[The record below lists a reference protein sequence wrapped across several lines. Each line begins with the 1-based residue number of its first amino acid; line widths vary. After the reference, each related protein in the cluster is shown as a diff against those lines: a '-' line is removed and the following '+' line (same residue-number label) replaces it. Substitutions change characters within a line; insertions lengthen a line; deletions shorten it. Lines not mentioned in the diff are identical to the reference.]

1 MTSIPHAVAASGLRK
16 SYAGR
21 PAVAGVDLL
30 VAPGEMVALL
40 GPNGA
45 GKSTTVDMLLGL
57 TTPDAGE
64 VSLFGRPPREAVAG
78 GAVGVMLQEAALPDD
93 ATVHETVAMICSL
106 HRAPMPVERAL
117 RLAGVED
124 LAGRRAAALSGGQRQ
139 RVRLAMAL
147 APDPGLL
154 VLDEPTS
161 AMDVSARRGFWHS
174 MREYARTGRTVLF
187 ATHYLEEAETHADR
201 VVLMR
206 AGAIVADGPVTA
218 VMARVGGRILRA
230 TVPLTAPAT
239 VPATVP
245 ATGSATGRQDLAGLL
260 SGLPG
265 VASAELD
272 GERAT
277 LSCSD
282 SDAALRALL
291 ARFPAA
297 RDIEVRAPGLEEAF
311 VLLTEE
317 PAPQRARVRGAV

>member
-45 GKSTTVDMLLGL
+45 GKSTTVDMMLGL

-64 VSLFGRPPREAVAG
+64 VSLFGRSPREAVAG

-117 RLAGVED
+117 RLARVED

-187 ATHYLEEAETHADR
+187 ATHYLEEAEAHADR

-230 TVPLTAPAT
+230 TVPAIGPAT
-239 VPATVP
+239 VP
-245 ATGSATGRQDLAGLL
+245 ATGRQDLAGLL
-260 SGLPG
+260 SDLPG

-317 PAPQRARVRGAV
+317 PARPQRARVRGAV